1 MKANLKTNKREYKKR
16 LKKYILE
23 TLKED
28 YKEYNNKSRATEKQA
43 LQHFINRFNSEF
55 NYDYNIKQYPNI
67 IDRAENYL
75 QGLPFSFPYMY
86 HNIIKDVAKLHKV
99 DINTITESQR
109 DTIGQTYFNKISKEI
124 IIMCKKFA

>member
-1 MKANLKTNKREYKKR
+1 MKANLRTNKKEYKTR

-23 TLKED
+23 ILKED

-43 LQHFINRFNSEF
+43 LQHFINRFDKEF
-55 NYDYNIKQYPNI
+55 NYYNNIKRYPNVI
-67 IDRAENYL
+67 NRVENYL

-109 DTIGQTYFNKISKEI
+109 DTIGQKYFYQIGKEI